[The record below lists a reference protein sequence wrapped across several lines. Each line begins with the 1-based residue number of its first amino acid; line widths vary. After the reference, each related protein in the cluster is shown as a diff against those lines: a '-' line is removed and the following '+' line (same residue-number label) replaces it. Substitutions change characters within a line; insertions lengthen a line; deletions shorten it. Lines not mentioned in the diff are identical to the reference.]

1 VHPKSTANI
10 DTLVGG
16 LIQNNGCRVPCT
28 FFVMTNGSDP
38 KTITQRWQMGD
49 EIGAHAK
56 NHVNQLD
63 PEVGQHGRIS
73 EIVGSRDWILE
84 KTSIPHEH
92 VVGYRTP
99 LLAESVEQRQ
109 LLKDSGFL
117 YDSSIV
123 ESVKTEDL
131 KKSRV
136 WPYSMDAGVPQNRHR
151 IKKGEEGKERH
162 PGLWEVPVWVLLHQ
176 GNRYCMGK
184 L

>member
-1 VHPKSTANI
+1 
-10 DTLVGG
+10 
-16 LIQNNGCRVPCT
+16 
-28 FFVMTNGSDP
+28 MTNGSDP
-38 KTITQRWQMGD
+38 KTIEKRWQLGD

-56 NHVNQLD
+56 NHLNQLD
-63 PEVGQHGRIS
+63 PEVGERGRIS

-84 KTSIPHEH
+84 TTSIPREH

-109 LLKDSGFL
+109 LLVNSGFL

-123 ESVKTEDL
+123 ESVKGEVL
-131 KKSRV
+131 KKTRL

-151 IKKGEEGKERH
+151 IKKGEEKKERH
-162 PGLWEVPVWVLLHQ
+162 PGLWEVPVWVLLHE
-176 GNRYCMGK
+176 GKRYCMGMVRRE